1 MDWGKVAYFCLL
13 SRFMDLKEK
22 SERLPMSFPAMG
34 HELVQVLTAL
44 LMEHEKDSAS
54 VYYRSRPLALAL
66 GMKPEDIFYAN
77 MGKGRDVGMMY
88 YLRGKILPTVGDV
101 GGQFPKAVGWAQA
114 IRYKGWD
121 GAVAVAM
128 GGDGSVASSGFWSA
142 LNIATTLN
150 LPMVFVIEDNGWGIG
165 VPSYLQTPGGNI
177 AENLRS
183 FKNLTVLEG
192 RGYIP
197 EETYGVL
204 KEGFEIAR
212 KNRTVLIRFEV
223 ARIEGHSISDRQEYR
238 SREEIE
244 KSREKDPIVYLR
256 SLVENWEEVESR
268 AKEDVERA
276 WEEAKKREGERGNL
290 KKYIFFEGE
299 FAQGDKVREFN
310 MSKHPKMKMALA
322 IRKAME
328 EALEENEDVL
338 IFGED
343 VGLKGGI
350 YGITRGFMERFG
362 ERRVFDTSLNEL
374 GIVGRAEGMA
384 YAGLK
389 PIAEIQFRK
398 YADEARQAIHNIG
411 FVRWRTNNA
420 FSAPI
425 ILRIPVGFLR
435 GISDPWHS
443 FSAEQE
449 FLHMFGWKIA
459 YPSNAEDAYY
469 LLKEALSMND
479 PVILLEHRELYF
491 SKLAEREIS
500 EYLPFGKGRVVKSGN
515 SLTIVSWGYTL
526 YEALEGVKDMDVE
539 VIDLRTLKPWDEEL
553 VFESVK
559 KTGRLLVVHEDS
571 LTCGFGAEIVSR
583 VVEETFESLK
593 IAPKRLAV
601 PDVPIPFS
609 QELFNLAYPTSDKIR
624 KVVEEMLSPKT

>member
-13 SRFMDLKEK
+13 SRFMDLKER

-66 GMKPEDIFYAN
+66 GIKPEDIFYAN
-77 MGKGRDVGMMY
+77 MGKARDVGMMY

-204 KEGFEIAR
+204 KDGFEIAR
-212 KNRTVLIRFEV
+212 KNRAVLIRFEV

-290 KKYIFFEGE
+290 KKYIFFQGE
-299 FAQGDKVREFN
+299 FAQGDKVREFKMN
-310 MSKHPKMKMALA
+310 KHPKMKMALA

-398 YADEARQAIHNIG
+398 YADEARQVIHNIG

-479 PVILLEHRELYF
+479 PVIFLEHRELYF

>member
-66 GMKPEDIFYAN
+66 GMKVEDIFYAN

-128 GGDGSVASSGFWSA
+128 GGDGSIASSGFWSA

-204 KEGFEIAR
+204 REGFEIAR
-212 KNRTVLIRFEV
+212 KNRAVLIRFEV

-276 WEEAKKREGERGNL
+276 WEEAKRREGERGNL

-299 FAQGDKVREFN
+299 FAQGDKVREFKMN
-310 MSKHPKMKMALA
+310 KHPKMKMALA

-411 FVRWRTNNA
+411 FVRWRTNNT

-479 PVILLEHRELYF
+479 PVIFLEHRELYF

-500 EYLPFGKGRVVKSGN
+500 EYLPFGRGRVVKSGN

-624 KVVEEMLSPKT
+624 KVVEEMLNPKT

>member
-13 SRFMDLKEK
+13 SRFMDLKER

-212 KNRTVLIRFEV
+212 KNGTVLIRFEV

-256 SLVENWEEVESR
+256 NLVENWEEVESR

-299 FAQGDKVREFN
+299 FAQGDKVREFKMN
-310 MSKHPKMKMALA
+310 KHPKMKMALA

-411 FVRWRTNNA
+411 FVRWRTNKA

-425 ILRIPVGFLR
+425 ILRIPVGFIR

-479 PVILLEHRELYF
+479 PVIFLEHRELYF

-500 EYLPFGKGRVVKSGN
+500 EYLPFGRGRVVKGGN

-624 KVVEEMLSPKT
+624 KVVEEMLSQKT

>member
-1 MDWGKVAYFCLL
+1 
-13 SRFMDLKEK
+13 MDLKEK

-66 GMKPEDIFYAN
+66 GMKVEDIFYAN

-128 GGDGSVASSGFWSA
+128 GGDGSIASSGFWSA

-150 LPMVFVIEDNGWGIG
+150 LPMVFVIEDNAWGIG

-204 KEGFEIAR
+204 REGFEIAR
-212 KNRTVLIRFEV
+212 KNRAVLIRFEV

-256 SLVENWEEVESR
+256 NLVENWEEVESK

-276 WEEAKKREGERGNL
+276 WEEAKRREGERGNL

-299 FAQGDKVREFN
+299 FAQGDKVREFKMN
-310 MSKHPKMKMALA
+310 RHPKIKMALA

-479 PVILLEHRELYF
+479 PVIFLEHRELYF
-491 SKLAEREIS
+491 SKLAEKEIS
-500 EYLPFGKGRVVKSGN
+500 EFLPFGKGRVVKSGN

-526 YEALEGVKDMDVE
+526 YEALEGVKDMDVD

-593 IAPKRLAV
+593 IAPRRLAV

-609 QELFNLAYPTSDKIR
+609 QELFNLAYPTADKIR
-624 KVVEEMLSPKT
+624 KVVEEMLSQKT

>member
-1 MDWGKVAYFCLL
+1 MDWNKVAYFCLL

-22 SERLPMSFPAMG
+22 AERLPMSFPAMG

-44 LMEHEKDSAS
+44 FMRHEKDASS
-54 VYYRSRPLALAL
+54 VYYRSRPFALAS
-66 GMKPEDIFYAN
+66 GVKPEDIFYAN
-77 MGKGRDVGMMY
+77 LGKGRDVGMMY
-88 YLRGKILPTVGDV
+88 YLKGRILPTVGDV

-114 IRYKGWD
+114 IRYNGWE

-142 LNIATTLN
+142 LNISTTLN
-150 LPMVFVIEDNGWGIG
+150 LPIIFVIEDNGWGIG

-183 FKNLTVLEG
+183 FKNLTILEG

-197 EETYGVL
+197 YETYEIL

-212 KNRTVLIRFEV
+212 GGGTVLIRFEV

-238 SREEIE
+238 SKEEMERE
-244 KSREKDPIVYLR
+244 RGKDPIVYLKN
-256 SLVENWEEVESR
+256 LVEGWEDIENKVKME
-268 AKEDVERA
+268 VERA
-276 WEEAKKREGERGNL
+276 WEEAIKREGEKGDL
-290 KKYIFFEGE
+290 KRYIFFEGE
-299 FAQGDKVREFN
+299 FAQGDKIRVFKMN
-310 MSKHPKMKMALA
+310 KHPKMKMAFA
-322 IRKAME
+322 IRKAIE

-338 IFGED
+338 VFGED

-411 FVRWRTNNA
+411 FVRWRTNNN
-420 FSAPI
+420 FSSPI
-425 ILRIPVGFLR
+425 VLRMPVGFIK

-479 PVILLEHRELYF
+479 PVIFLEHRELYF

-500 EYLPFGKGRVVKSGN
+500 EHIPFGKARVLKTGN
-515 SLTIVSWGYTL
+515 SLTLVSWGYTV
-526 YEALEGVKDMDVE
+526 YEALEGTKDMDVE
-539 VIDLRTLKPWDEEL
+539 VIDLRTLRPWDEDTVL
-553 VFESVK
+553 ESVRR
-559 KTGRLLVVHEDS
+559 TGRLLVIHEDS
-571 LTCGFGAEIVSR
+571 LTCGFGAEIISR
-583 VVEETFESLK
+583 VVEKVFESLK
-593 IAPKRLAV
+593 VPPRRLAV

-624 KVVEEMLSPKT
+624 KTVEEMLS

>member
-197 EETYGVL
+197 EETYRVL
-204 KEGFEIAR
+204 KDGFEIAR
-212 KNRTVLIRFEV
+212 KNGTVLIRFEV

-256 SLVENWEEVESR
+256 SLVENWEEVESK
-268 AKEDVERA
+268 AKGDVERA
-276 WEEAKKREGERGNL
+276 WEEAKNREGERGNL

-299 FAQGDKVREFN
+299 FAQGDKVREFKMN
-310 MSKHPKMKMALA
+310 KHPKMKMALA

-384 YAGLK
+384 YADLK

-425 ILRIPVGFLR
+425 ILRIPVGFIR

-479 PVILLEHRELYF
+479 PVIFLEHRELYF

-500 EYLPFGKGRVVKSGN
+500 EYLPFGRGRVVKSGN

-593 IAPKRLAV
+593 IAPRRLAV
-601 PDVPIPFS
+601 PNVPIPFS
-609 QELFNLAYPTSDKIR
+609 QELFNLAYPTADKIR
-624 KVVEEMLSPKT
+624 KVVEEMLSQKT

>member
-34 HELVQVLTAL
+34 HELVQVLTAF

-66 GMKPEDIFYAN
+66 GIKPEDIFYAN

-128 GGDGSVASSGFWSA
+128 GGDGSIASSGFWSA

-192 RGYIP
+192 KGYIP
-197 EETYGVL
+197 EETYSVL
-204 KEGFEIAR
+204 REGFEIAR
-212 KNRTVLIRFEV
+212 KNRAVLIRFEV

-268 AKEDVERA
+268 AKADVERA

-299 FAQGDKVREFN
+299 FAQGDKVREFKMN
-310 MSKHPKMKMALA
+310 KHPKMKMALA

-479 PVILLEHRELYF
+479 PVIFLEHRELYF

-500 EYLPFGKGRVVKSGN
+500 EFLPFGRGRVVKSGN

-539 VIDLRTLKPWDEEL
+539 VIDLRTLKPWDEVL

-593 IAPKRLAV
+593 IAPRRLAV

-624 KVVEEMLSPKT
+624 KIVEEMLSPQT

>member
-197 EETYGVL
+197 EETYRVL
-204 KEGFEIAR
+204 KDGFEIAR
-212 KNRTVLIRFEV
+212 KNGTVLIRFEV

-256 SLVENWEEVESR
+256 SLVENWEEVESK
-268 AKEDVERA
+268 AKGDVERA
-276 WEEAKKREGERGNL
+276 WEEAKNREGERGNL

-299 FAQGDKVREFN
+299 FAQGDKVREFKMN
-310 MSKHPKMKMALA
+310 KHPKMKMALA

-384 YAGLK
+384 YADLK

-425 ILRIPVGFLR
+425 ILRLPVGFIR

-479 PVILLEHRELYF
+479 SVIFLEHRELYF

-500 EYLPFGKGRVVKSGN
+500 EFLPFGKGRVVKGGN

-559 KTGRLLVVHEDS
+559 KTGRLLVAHEDY

-593 IAPKRLAV
+593 IAPRRLAV

-624 KVVEEMLSPKT
+624 KVVEEMLSQKT

>member
-22 SERLPMSFPAMG
+22 SERLPMSFPATG

-44 LMEHEKDSAS
+44 LMEHEKDATS

-66 GMKPEDIFYAN
+66 GIKPEDIFYAN
-77 MGKGRDVGMMY
+77 MGKARDVGMMY

-128 GGDGSVASSGFWSA
+128 GGDGSIASSGFWSA

-177 AENLRS
+177 SENLRS
-183 FKNLTVLEG
+183 FKNLTVLEC

-197 EETYGVL
+197 EESYGVL

-212 KNRTVLIRFEV
+212 ENRAVLIRFEV

-238 SREEIE
+238 SKEEIE
-244 KSREKDPIVYLR
+244 RSREKDPIVYLR
-256 SLVENWEEVESR
+256 NLVENWEEVESK

-276 WEEAKKREGERGNL
+276 WEEAKRREGERGNL

-299 FAQGDKVREFN
+299 FAQGDKVREFKMN
-310 MSKHPKMKMALA
+310 KHPKMKMALA

-425 ILRIPVGFLR
+425 ILRMPVGFLR

-479 PVILLEHRELYF
+479 PVIFLEHRELYF

-500 EYLPFGKGRVVKSGN
+500 EFLPFGRGRVVKGGN

-593 IAPKRLAV
+593 IAPRRLAV

>member
-1 MDWGKVAYFCLL
+1 MDWGRVAYFCLL

-114 IRYKGWD
+114 IRYKGWG

-128 GGDGSVASSGFWSA
+128 GGDGSIASSGFWSA

-192 RGYIP
+192 KGYIP
-197 EETYGVL
+197 EETYSVL
-204 KEGFEIAR
+204 REGFEIAR
-212 KNRTVLIRFEV
+212 KNRAVLIRFEV

-256 SLVENWEEVESR
+256 NLVENWEEVESG
-268 AKEDVERA
+268 AKADVERA
-276 WEEAKKREGERGNL
+276 WEEAKKREGERGKL

-299 FAQGDKVREFN
+299 FAQGDKVREFKMN
-310 MSKHPKMKMALA
+310 KHPKMKMALA

-398 YADEARQAIHNIG
+398 YADEARQVIHNIG

-425 ILRIPVGFLR
+425 ILRMPVGFLR

-443 FSAEQE
+443 FSTEQE

-469 LLKEALSMND
+469 LLKESLSMND
-479 PVILLEHRELYF
+479 PVIFLEHRELYF

-559 KTGRLLVVHEDS
+559 KTARLLVVHEDS

-624 KVVEEMLSPKT
+624 KVVEEMLSQKT

>member
-13 SRFMDLKEK
+13 SRFMDLKER

-66 GMKPEDIFYAN
+66 GIKPEDIFYAN

-204 KEGFEIAR
+204 KDGFEIAR
-212 KNRTVLIRFEV
+212 KNRAVLIRFEV

-256 SLVENWEEVESR
+256 SLVENWEEVESG

-276 WEEAKKREGERGNL
+276 WEEAKRREGERGNL

-310 MSKHPKMKMALA
+310 MNKHPKMKVALA

-398 YADEARQAIHNIG
+398 YADEARQVIHNIG

-479 PVILLEHRELYF
+479 PVIFLEHRELYF

-526 YEALEGVKDMDVE
+526 YEALEEVKDMDVE

>member
-22 SERLPMSFPAMG
+22 SERLPMSFPAIG

-44 LMEHEKDSAS
+44 LMEHEKDATS

-66 GMKPEDIFYAN
+66 GIKPEDIFYAN

-128 GGDGSVASSGFWSA
+128 GGDGSIASSGFWSA

-212 KNRTVLIRFEV
+212 KNRAVLIRFEV

-299 FAQGDKVREFN
+299 FAQGDKVREFKMN
-310 MSKHPKMKMALA
+310 KHPKMKMALA

-425 ILRIPVGFLR
+425 ILRMPVGFIR

-479 PVILLEHRELYF
+479 PVIFLEHRELYF

-500 EYLPFGKGRVVKSGN
+500 EYLPFGRGRVVKSGN

-593 IAPKRLAV
+593 IAPRRLAV

-624 KVVEEMLSPKT
+624 KVVEEMLSQKT

>member
-204 KEGFEIAR
+204 KDGFEIAR

-276 WEEAKKREGERGNL
+276 WEEAKRREGERGNL

>member
-1 MDWGKVAYFCLL
+1 
-13 SRFMDLKEK
+13 
-22 SERLPMSFPAMG
+22 
-34 HELVQVLTAL
+34 
-44 LMEHEKDSAS
+44 
-54 VYYRSRPLALAL
+54 
-66 GMKPEDIFYAN
+66 
-77 MGKGRDVGMMY
+77 GMMY

-128 GGDGSVASSGFWSA
+128 GGDGSIASSGFWSA

-165 VPSYLQTPGGNI
+165 VPSYLQTPEGNI

-192 RGYIP
+192 RGYIS
-197 EETYGVL
+197 EETYSVL

-212 KNRTVLIRFEV
+212 KNRAVLIRFEV

-244 KSREKDPIVYLR
+244 RSREKDPIVYLR
-256 SLVENWEEVESR
+256 NLVENWEEVESK

-276 WEEAKKREGERGNL
+276 WEEAKRREGERGNL

-299 FAQGDKVREFN
+299 FAQGDKVREFKMN
-310 MSKHPKMKMALA
+310 KHPKMKMALA

-425 ILRIPVGFLR
+425 ILRIPVGFIR

-479 PVILLEHRELYF
+479 PVIFLEHRELYF

-500 EYLPFGKGRVVKSGN
+500 EYLPFGKGRVVKRGN

-593 IAPKRLAV
+593 IAPRRLAV

-609 QELFNLAYPTSDKIR
+609 QELFNLAYPTADKIR
-624 KVVEEMLSPKT
+624 KVVEEMLSQKT

>member
-44 LMEHEKDSAS
+44 FMEHEKDSAS
-54 VYYRSRPLALAL
+54 VYYRSRPLVLAL
-66 GMKPEDIFYAN
+66 CMKPEDIFYAN
-77 MGKGRDVGMMY
+77 MGRGRDVGMMY
-88 YLRGKILPTVGDV
+88 YLREKILPTVGDV

-128 GGDGSVASSGFWSA
+128 GGDGSIASSGFWSA

-197 EETYGVL
+197 EETYRVL
-204 KEGFEIAR
+204 KDGFEIAR
-212 KNRTVLIRFEV
+212 KNGAVLIRFEV

-244 KSREKDPIVYLR
+244 KTREKDPIVYLR
-256 SLVENWEEVESR
+256 SLVENWEELESK
-268 AKEDVERA
+268 AKADVERA
-276 WEEAKKREGERGNL
+276 WEEAKKREGERRNL

-299 FAQGDKVREFN
+299 FAQGDKVREFKMN
-310 MSKHPKMKMALA
+310 KHSKMKMALT

-350 YGITRGFMERFG
+350 YGITRGLIERFG

-425 ILRIPVGFLR
+425 ILRMPVGFLR

-479 PVILLEHRELYF
+479 PVIFLEHRELYF

-500 EYLPFGKGRVVKSGN
+500 EYLPFGKCRVVKSGN

-593 IAPKRLAV
+593 IAPRRLAV

-609 QELFNLAYPTSDKIR
+609 QELFNLAYPASDKIR

>member
-1 MDWGKVAYFCLL
+1 
-13 SRFMDLKEK
+13 MDLKER

-34 HELVQVLTAL
+34 HELVQVLTAF

-177 AENLRS
+177 AENLIS
-183 FKNLTVLEG
+183 FKNLTVFEG

-204 KEGFEIAR
+204 KEGFKIAR
-212 KNRTVLIRFEV
+212 KNRAVLIRFEV

-256 SLVENWEEVESR
+256 NLVENWEEVESR
-268 AKEDVERA
+268 AKADVERA
-276 WEEAKKREGERGNL
+276 WEEAKNREGERGNL

-299 FAQGDKVREFN
+299 FAQGDKVREFKMN
-310 MSKHPKMKMALA
+310 KNPKMKMALA

-411 FVRWRTNNA
+411 FVRWRTNNT

-479 PVILLEHRELYF
+479 PVIFLEHRDLYF
-491 SKLAEREIS
+491 SKLAEKEIS
-500 EYLPFGKGRVVKSGN
+500 EFLPFGRGRVVKSGN

-526 YEALEGVKDMDVE
+526 YEALEGVKDIDVE

>member
-13 SRFMDLKEK
+13 SRFMDLKER

-66 GMKPEDIFYAN
+66 GIKPEDIFYAN

-128 GGDGSVASSGFWSA
+128 GGDGSIASSGFWSA

-150 LPMVFVIEDNGWGIG
+150 LPMVFIIEDNGWGIG

-197 EETYGVL
+197 EETYRVL
-204 KEGFEIAR
+204 KDGFEIAR
-212 KNRTVLIRFEV
+212 KNGTVLIRLEV

-256 SLVENWEEVESR
+256 SLVENWEEVESG
-268 AKEDVERA
+268 AKADVERA
-276 WEEAKKREGERGNL
+276 WEEAKKREGERGNF

-299 FAQGDKVREFN
+299 FAQGDKVREFKMN
-310 MSKHPKMKMALA
+310 KHPKMKMALA

-411 FVRWRTNNA
+411 FVRWRTSNA

-479 PVILLEHRELYF
+479 PVIFLEHRELYF
-491 SKLAEREIS
+491 SKLAEKEIS
-500 EYLPFGKGRVVKSGN
+500 EYLPFGRGRVVKSGN
-515 SLTIVSWGYTL
+515 SLTIVSWGYAL

-609 QELFNLAYPTSDKIR
+609 QELFNLAYPTANKIR
-624 KVVEEMLSPKT
+624 KVVEEMLS

>member
-44 LMEHEKDSAS
+44 LMEHEKDTAS

-183 FKNLTVLEG
+183 FKNLTVLDG

-197 EETYGVL
+197 EETYSVL
-204 KEGFEIAR
+204 KEGFGIAR
-212 KNRTVLIRFEV
+212 KNRAVLIRFEV

-276 WEEAKKREGERGNL
+276 WEEAKRREGERGNL
-290 KKYIFFEGE
+290 KKHIFFEGE
-299 FAQGDKVREFN
+299 FAQGDKVREFKMN
-310 MSKHPKMKMALA
+310 KHPKMKMALA

-425 ILRIPVGFLR
+425 ILRMPVGFIR

-479 PVILLEHRELYF
+479 PVIFLEHRELYF

-559 KTGRLLVVHEDS
+559 KTGRLIVVHEDS

-624 KVVEEMLSPKT
+624 KVVEEMLSQKT

>member
-197 EETYGVL
+197 EGTYGVL
-204 KEGFEIAR
+204 REGFEIAR
-212 KNRTVLIRFEV
+212 KNRAVLIRFEV

-276 WEEAKKREGERGNL
+276 WEEAKRREGERGNL

-299 FAQGDKVREFN
+299 FAQGDKVREFKMN
-310 MSKHPKMKMALA
+310 KHPKMKMALA

-384 YAGLK
+384 YADLK

-425 ILRIPVGFLR
+425 ILRLPVGFIR

-479 PVILLEHRELYF
+479 PVIFLEHRELYF

-500 EYLPFGKGRVVKSGN
+500 EYLPFGRGRVVKSGN

-593 IAPKRLAV
+593 IAPRRLAV

-609 QELFNLAYPTSDKIR
+609 QELFNLAYPTADKIR
-624 KVVEEMLSPKT
+624 KVVEEMLSQKT

>member
-1 MDWGKVAYFCLL
+1 
-13 SRFMDLKEK
+13 
-22 SERLPMSFPAMG
+22 MSFPAMG

-114 IRYKGWD
+114 IRYKGWG

-128 GGDGSVASSGFWSA
+128 GGDGSIASSGFWSA

-192 RGYIP
+192 KGYIP
-197 EETYGVL
+197 EETYSVL
-204 KEGFEIAR
+204 REGFEIAR
-212 KNRTVLIRFEV
+212 KNRAVLIRFEV

-256 SLVENWEEVESR
+256 NLVENWEEVESG
-268 AKEDVERA
+268 AKADVERA
-276 WEEAKKREGERGNL
+276 WEEAKKREGERGKL

-299 FAQGDKVREFN
+299 FAQGDKVREFKMN
-310 MSKHPKMKMALA
+310 KHPKMKMALA

-398 YADEARQAIHNIG
+398 YADEARQVIHNIG

-425 ILRIPVGFLR
+425 ILRMPVGFLR

-443 FSAEQE
+443 FSTEQE

-469 LLKEALSMND
+469 LLKESLSMND
-479 PVILLEHRELYF
+479 PVIFLEHRELYF

-559 KTGRLLVVHEDS
+559 KTARLLVVHEDS

-624 KVVEEMLSPKT
+624 KVVEEMLSQKT

>member
-128 GGDGSVASSGFWSA
+128 GGDGSIASSGFWSA

-165 VPSYLQTPGGNI
+165 VPSNLQTPGGNI

-204 KEGFEIAR
+204 REGFEIAR
-212 KNRTVLIRFEV
+212 KNRAVLIRFEV

-244 KSREKDPIVYLR
+244 KSREKDPMVYLR

-276 WEEAKKREGERGNL
+276 WEEAKRREGERGNL

-299 FAQGDKVREFN
+299 FAQGDKVREFKMN
-310 MSKHPKMKMALA
+310 KHPKMKMALA

-425 ILRIPVGFLR
+425 ILRIPVGFIR

-479 PVILLEHRELYF
+479 PVIFLEHRELYF

-500 EYLPFGKGRVVKSGN
+500 EFLPFGKGRVVKSGN

-593 IAPKRLAV
+593 VAPKRLAV

-624 KVVEEMLSPKT
+624 KVVEEMLSQKT

>member
-13 SRFMDLKEK
+13 SRFMDLKER

-66 GMKPEDIFYAN
+66 GIKPEDIFYAN

-128 GGDGSVASSGFWSA
+128 GGDGSIASSGFWSA
-142 LNIATTLN
+142 LNISTTLN

-197 EETYGVL
+197 EETYRVL
-204 KEGFEIAR
+204 KEGFKIAR

-268 AKEDVERA
+268 AKADVERA

-299 FAQGDKVREFN
+299 FAQGDKVRKFN
-310 MSKHPKMKMALA
+310 MNKHPKMKMALA

-350 YGITRGFMERFG
+350 YGITRGFVERFG

-479 PVILLEHRELYF
+479 PVIFLEHRELYF
-491 SKLAEREIS
+491 SKLAEKEIS
-500 EYLPFGKGRVVKSGN
+500 EFLPFGKGRVVKSGN

-553 VFESVK
+553 VFESAK

-593 IAPKRLAV
+593 IAPRRLAV

-609 QELFNLAYPTSDKIR
+609 QELFNLAYPTADKIR

>member
-44 LMEHEKDSAS
+44 LMEHEKDAAS

-197 EETYGVL
+197 EETYRVL

-223 ARIEGHSISDRQEYR
+223 TRIEGHSISDRQEYR

-276 WEEAKKREGERGNL
+276 WEEAKRREGERGNL

-299 FAQGDKVREFN
+299 FAQGDKVREFK

-420 FSAPI
+420 FSA
-425 ILRIPVGFLR
+425 
-435 GISDPWHS
+435 
-443 FSAEQE
+443 Q
-449 FLHMFGWKIA
+449 
-459 YPSNAEDAYY
+459 
-469 LLKEALSMND
+469 
-479 PVILLEHRELYF
+479 
-491 SKLAEREIS
+491 
-500 EYLPFGKGRVVKSGN
+500 
-515 SLTIVSWGYTL
+515 
-526 YEALEGVKDMDVE
+526 
-539 VIDLRTLKPWDEEL
+539 
-553 VFESVK
+553 
-559 KTGRLLVVHEDS
+559 
-571 LTCGFGAEIVSR
+571 
-583 VVEETFESLK
+583 
-593 IAPKRLAV
+593 
-601 PDVPIPFS
+601 
-609 QELFNLAYPTSDKIR
+609 
-624 KVVEEMLSPKT
+624 

>member
-22 SERLPMSFPAMG
+22 SERLPMSFPAIG

-66 GMKPEDIFYAN
+66 GIKPEDIFYAN

-128 GGDGSVASSGFWSA
+128 GGDGSIASSGFWSA

-197 EETYGVL
+197 KETYSVL
-204 KEGFEIAR
+204 REGFEIAR
-212 KNRTVLIRFEV
+212 KNRAVLIRFEV

-256 SLVENWEEVESR
+256 NLVENWEEVESR

-276 WEEAKKREGERGNL
+276 WEEAKRREGERGNL

-299 FAQGDKVREFN
+299 FAQGDKVRELKMN
-310 MSKHPKMKMALA
+310 KHPKMKMALA

-425 ILRIPVGFLR
+425 ILRIPVGFIR

-449 FLHMFGWKIA
+449 FLHMFGCKLA

-469 LLKEALSMND
+469 LLKETLSMND
-479 PVILLEHRELYF
+479 PVIFLEHRELYF

-500 EYLPFGKGRVVKSGN
+500 EYLPFGRGRVVKSGN

-593 IAPKRLAV
+593 VAPKRLAV

-624 KVVEEMLSPKT
+624 KVVEEMLSQKT

>member
-66 GMKPEDIFYAN
+66 GMKVEDIFYAN

-197 EETYGVL
+197 EETYRVL

-212 KNRTVLIRFEV
+212 KNRAVLIRFEV

-244 KSREKDPIVYLR
+244 RSREKDPIVYLR
-256 SLVENWEEVESR
+256 NLVENWEEVESK

-276 WEEAKKREGERGNL
+276 WEEAKRREGERGNL

-299 FAQGDKVREFN
+299 FAQGDKVREFKMN
-310 MSKHPKMKMALA
+310 KHPKMKMALA

-350 YGITRGFMERFG
+350 YGITRGLMERFG

-425 ILRIPVGFLR
+425 ILRIPVGFIR

-469 LLKEALSMND
+469 LFKEALSMND
-479 PVILLEHRELYF
+479 PVIFLEHRELYF

-500 EYLPFGKGRVVKSGN
+500 EYLPFGKGRVVKRGN

-593 IAPKRLAV
+593 IAPRRLAV

-624 KVVEEMLSPKT
+624 KVVEEMLSQKT

>member
-22 SERLPMSFPAMG
+22 SERLPMSFPAIG

-44 LMEHEKDSAS
+44 LMEHEKDAAS

-66 GMKPEDIFYAN
+66 GIKPEDIFYAN

-128 GGDGSVASSGFWSA
+128 GGDGSIASSGFWSA

-204 KEGFEIAR
+204 REGFEIAR
-212 KNRTVLIRFEV
+212 KNRAVLIRFEV
-223 ARIEGHSISDRQEYR
+223 ARIEGHSVSDRQEYR

-268 AKEDVERA
+268 AKEYVERA
-276 WEEAKKREGERGNL
+276 WEEAKSRDGERENL

-299 FAQGDKVREFN
+299 FAQGDKVREFKMN
-310 MSKHPKMKMALA
+310 KHPKMKMALA

-425 ILRIPVGFLR
+425 ILRMPVGFLR

-469 LLKEALSMND
+469 LFKEALSMND
-479 PVILLEHRELYF
+479 PVIFLEHRELYF

-559 KTGRLLVVHEDS
+559 KTGRLLVAHEDS

-583 VVEETFESLK
+583 VLEETFESLK
-593 IAPKRLAV
+593 LAPRRLAV

-609 QELFNLAYPTSDKIR
+609 QELFNLAYPTADKIR
-624 KVVEEMLSPKT
+624 KVVEEMLS

>member
-13 SRFMDLKEK
+13 SRFMDLKER

-66 GMKPEDIFYAN
+66 GIKPEDIFYAN

-256 SLVENWEEVESR
+256 SLVENWEEVESG

-276 WEEAKKREGERGNL
+276 WEEAKRREGERGNL

-310 MSKHPKMKMALA
+310 MNKHPKMKVALA

-411 FVRWRTNNA
+411 FVRWRTKNA

-479 PVILLEHRELYF
+479 PVIFLEHRELYF

-526 YEALEGVKDMDVE
+526 YEALEEVKDMDVE

>member
-1 MDWGKVAYFCLL
+1 
-13 SRFMDLKEK
+13 
-22 SERLPMSFPAMG
+22 
-34 HELVQVLTAL
+34 
-44 LMEHEKDSAS
+44 
-54 VYYRSRPLALAL
+54 
-66 GMKPEDIFYAN
+66 
-77 MGKGRDVGMMY
+77 
-88 YLRGKILPTVGDV
+88 
-101 GGQFPKAVGWAQA
+101 VGWAQA

-128 GGDGSVASSGFWSA
+128 GGDGSIASSGFWSA

-183 FKNLTVLEG
+183 FKNLTVLDG

-197 EETYGVL
+197 EEAYCVL
-204 KEGFEIAR
+204 REGFEIAR
-212 KNRTVLIRFEV
+212 KNRAVLIRFEV

-256 SLVENWEEVESR
+256 KLVENWEEVESR

-276 WEEAKKREGERGNL
+276 WEEAKRREGERGNL

-310 MSKHPKMKMALA
+310 MNKHPKMKMALA

-350 YGITRGFMERFG
+350 YGITRGFMERVG

-384 YAGLK
+384 YADLK

-398 YADEARQAIHNIG
+398 YADEARQVIHNIG

-425 ILRIPVGFLR
+425 ILRIPVGFIR

-479 PVILLEHRELYF
+479 PVIFLEHRELYF

-500 EYLPFGKGRVVKSGN
+500 EYLPFGRGRVVKSGN

-593 IAPKRLAV
+593 IAPRRLAV

-624 KVVEEMLSPKT
+624 KMVEEMLSQKT

>member
-44 LMEHEKDSAS
+44 LMEHEKDAAS

-183 FKNLTVLEG
+183 FKNLTVLDG

-197 EETYGVL
+197 EETYSVL
-204 KEGFEIAR
+204 KEGFGIAR
-212 KNRTVLIRFEV
+212 KNRAVLIRFEV

-276 WEEAKKREGERGNL
+276 WEEAKRREGERGNL
-290 KKYIFFEGE
+290 KKHIFFEGE
-299 FAQGDKVREFN
+299 FAQGDKVREFKMN
-310 MSKHPKMKMALA
+310 KHPKMKMALA

-425 ILRIPVGFLR
+425 ILRMPVGFIR

-479 PVILLEHRELYF
+479 PVIFLEHRELYF

-559 KTGRLLVVHEDS
+559 KTGRLIVVHEDS

-624 KVVEEMLSPKT
+624 KVVEEMLSQKT

>member
-22 SERLPMSFPAMG
+22 NERLPMSFPAMG

-197 EETYGVL
+197 EGTYGVL
-204 KEGFEIAR
+204 REGFEIAR
-212 KNRTVLIRFEV
+212 KNRAVLIRFEV

-268 AKEDVERA
+268 TKEDVERA
-276 WEEAKKREGERGNL
+276 WEEAKRREGERGNL

-299 FAQGDKVREFN
+299 FAQGDKVREFKMN
-310 MSKHPKMKMALA
+310 KHPKMKMALA

-384 YAGLK
+384 YADLK

-425 ILRIPVGFLR
+425 ILRIPVGFIR

-479 PVILLEHRELYF
+479 PVIFLEHRELYF

-500 EYLPFGKGRVVKSGN
+500 EYLPFGRGRVVKSGN

-609 QELFNLAYPTSDKIR
+609 QELFNLAYPTADKIR
-624 KVVEEMLSPKT
+624 KVVEEMLSQKT

>member
-44 LMEHEKDSAS
+44 LMEHEKDAAS

-183 FKNLTVLEG
+183 FKNLTVLDG

-197 EETYGVL
+197 EETYSVL
-204 KEGFEIAR
+204 KEGFGIAR
-212 KNRTVLIRFEV
+212 KNRAVLIRFEV

-276 WEEAKKREGERGNL
+276 WEEAKRREGERGNL
-290 KKYIFFEGE
+290 KKHIFFEGE
-299 FAQGDKVREFN
+299 FAQGDKVREFKMN
-310 MSKHPKMKMALA
+310 KHPKMKMALA

-425 ILRIPVGFLR
+425 ILRMPVGFIR

-469 LLKEALSMND
+469 LLKEAISMND
-479 PVILLEHRELYF
+479 PVIFLEHRELYF

-559 KTGRLLVVHEDS
+559 KTGRLIVVHEDS

-624 KVVEEMLSPKT
+624 KVVEEMLSQKT

>member
-66 GMKPEDIFYAN
+66 GIKPEDIFSAN

-128 GGDGSVASSGFWSA
+128 GGDGSIASSGFWSA

-197 EETYGVL
+197 EETYRVL

-212 KNRTVLIRFEV
+212 KNRAVLIRFEV

-238 SREEIE
+238 SKEEIE

-256 SLVENWEEVESR
+256 NLVKNWEEVERR

-276 WEEAKKREGERGNL
+276 WEEAKRREGERGNL

-299 FAQGDKVREFN
+299 FAQGDKVREFKMN
-310 MSKHPKMKMALA
+310 KHPKMKMALA

-479 PVILLEHRELYF
+479 PVIFLEHRELYF

-500 EYLPFGKGRVVKSGN
+500 EFLPFGKGRVVKSGN

-571 LTCGFGAEIVSR
+571 LTCGFGTEIVSR

-609 QELFNLAYPTSDKIR
+609 YELFNLAYPTSDKIR
-624 KVVEEMLSPKT
+624 KVVEEMLSQKT

>member
-22 SERLPMSFPAMG
+22 SERLPMSFPAIG

-44 LMEHEKDSAS
+44 LMEHEKDAAS

-197 EETYGVL
+197 EETYRVL

-212 KNRTVLIRFEV
+212 KNRAVLIRFEV

-256 SLVENWEEVESR
+256 NLVENWEEVESR

-276 WEEAKKREGERGNL
+276 WEEAKRREGERGNL

-299 FAQGDKVREFN
+299 FAQGDKVREFKMN
-310 MSKHPKMKMALA
+310 KHPKMKMALA

-479 PVILLEHRELYF
+479 PVIFLEHRELYF

-500 EYLPFGKGRVVKSGN
+500 EFLPFGKGRVVKSGN

-624 KVVEEMLSPKT
+624 KVVEEMLSQKT

>member
-13 SRFMDLKEK
+13 SRFMDLKER

-128 GGDGSVASSGFWSA
+128 GGDGSIASSGFWSA

-165 VPSYLQTPGGNI
+165 VPSYLQTPGGDI

-197 EETYGVL
+197 EETYRVL

-212 KNRTVLIRFEV
+212 KNRAVLIRFEV

-256 SLVENWEEVESR
+256 SLVENWEEVESG
-268 AKEDVERA
+268 AKADVERA
-276 WEEAKKREGERGNL
+276 WEEAKRREGERGNL

-299 FAQGDKVREFN
+299 FAQGDKVREFKMN
-310 MSKHPKMKMALA
+310 KHPKMKMALA

-398 YADEARQAIHNIG
+398 YADEARQVIHNIG

-425 ILRIPVGFLR
+425 ILRMPVGFLR

-443 FSAEQE
+443 FSTEQE

-479 PVILLEHRELYF
+479 PVIFLEHRELYF

-500 EYLPFGKGRVVKSGN
+500 GYLPFGRGRVVKGGN

-593 IAPKRLAV
+593 IAPRRLAV

>member
-66 GMKPEDIFYAN
+66 GMKVEDIFYAN

-128 GGDGSVASSGFWSA
+128 GGDGSIASSGFWSA

-165 VPSYLQTPGGNI
+165 VPSYLQTPEGNI

-192 RGYIP
+192 RGYIS
-197 EETYGVL
+197 EETYSVL

-212 KNRTVLIRFEV
+212 KNRAVLIRFEV

-244 KSREKDPIVYLR
+244 RSREKDPIVYLR
-256 SLVENWEEVESR
+256 NLVENWEEVESK

-276 WEEAKKREGERGNL
+276 WEEAKRREGERGNL

-299 FAQGDKVREFN
+299 FAQGDKVREFKMN
-310 MSKHPKMKMALA
+310 RHPKIKMALA

-479 PVILLEHRELYF
+479 PVIFLEHRELYF
-491 SKLAEREIS
+491 SKLAEKEIS
-500 EYLPFGKGRVVKSGN
+500 EFLPFGKGRVVKSGN

-526 YEALEGVKDMDVE
+526 YEALEGVKDMDVD

-583 VVEETFESLK
+583 VVEETFENLK

-624 KVVEEMLSPKT
+624 KVVEEMLSQKT

>member
-128 GGDGSVASSGFWSA
+128 GGDGSIASSGFWSA

-165 VPSYLQTPGGNI
+165 VPSYLQTPEGNI

-192 RGYIP
+192 RGYIS
-197 EETYGVL
+197 EETYSVL

-212 KNRTVLIRFEV
+212 KNRAVLIRFEV

-244 KSREKDPIVYLR
+244 RSREKDPIVYLR
-256 SLVENWEEVESR
+256 NLVENWEEVESK

-276 WEEAKKREGERGNL
+276 WEEAKRREGERGNL

-299 FAQGDKVREFN
+299 FAQGDKVREFKMN
-310 MSKHPKMKMALA
+310 RHPKIKMALA

-425 ILRIPVGFLR
+425 ILRIPVGFIR

-479 PVILLEHRELYF
+479 PVIFLEHRELYF
-491 SKLAEREIS
+491 SKLAEKEIS
-500 EYLPFGKGRVVKSGN
+500 EFLPFGKGRVVKSGN

-526 YEALEGVKDMDVE
+526 YEALEGVKDMDVD

-593 IAPKRLAV
+593 IAPRRLAV

-609 QELFNLAYPTSDKIR
+609 QELFNLAYPTADKIR
-624 KVVEEMLSPKT
+624 KVVEEMLSQKT

>member
-1 MDWGKVAYFCLL
+1 M
-13 SRFMDLKEK
+13 
-22 SERLPMSFPAMG
+22 
-34 HELVQVLTAL
+34 
-44 LMEHEKDSAS
+44 
-54 VYYRSRPLALAL
+54 
-66 GMKPEDIFYAN
+66 N
-77 MGKGRDVGMMY
+77 
-88 YLRGKILPTVGDV
+88 
-101 GGQFPKAVGWAQA
+101 
-114 IRYKGWD
+114 
-121 GAVAVAM
+121 
-128 GGDGSVASSGFWSA
+128 
-142 LNIATTLN
+142 
-150 LPMVFVIEDNGWGIG
+150 
-165 VPSYLQTPGGNI
+165 
-177 AENLRS
+177 
-183 FKNLTVLEG
+183 
-192 RGYIP
+192 
-197 EETYGVL
+197 
-204 KEGFEIAR
+204 
-212 KNRTVLIRFEV
+212 
-223 ARIEGHSISDRQEYR
+223 
-238 SREEIE
+238 
-244 KSREKDPIVYLR
+244 
-256 SLVENWEEVESR
+256 
-268 AKEDVERA
+268 
-276 WEEAKKREGERGNL
+276 
-290 KKYIFFEGE
+290 
-299 FAQGDKVREFN
+299 
-310 MSKHPKMKMALA
+310 KHPKMKMALA

-411 FVRWRTNNA
+411 FVRWRTNND

-425 ILRIPVGFLR
+425 ILRIPVGFIR

-479 PVILLEHRELYF
+479 PVIFLEHRELYF

-500 EYLPFGKGRVVKSGN
+500 EFLPFGKGRIVKIGN

-553 VFESVK
+553 VFESVR

-593 IAPKRLAV
+593 IAPRRLAV

-624 KVVEEMLSPKT
+624 KVVEEMLSQKT

>member
-66 GMKPEDIFYAN
+66 GMKVEDIFYAN
-77 MGKGRDVGMMY
+77 MGRGRDVGMMY

-128 GGDGSVASSGFWSA
+128 GGDGSIASSGFWSA

-177 AENLRS
+177 AENLKS

-204 KEGFEIAR
+204 KDGFEIAR
-212 KNRTVLIRFEV
+212 KNRAVLIRFEV

-244 KSREKDPIVYLR
+244 RSREKDPIVYLR
-256 SLVENWEEVESR
+256 NLVENWEEVESR

-276 WEEAKKREGERGNL
+276 WEEAKRREGERGNL

-299 FAQGDKVREFN
+299 FAQGDKVREFKMN
-310 MSKHPKMKMALA
+310 KHPKMKMALA

-350 YGITRGFMERFG
+350 YGITRGFVERFG

-425 ILRIPVGFLR
+425 ILRIPVGFIR

-479 PVILLEHRELYF
+479 PVIFLEHRELYF

-500 EYLPFGKGRVVKSGN
+500 EYLPFGKGRVVKRGN

-583 VVEETFESLK
+583 VVEETFENLK

-624 KVVEEMLSPKT
+624 KVVEEMLSQKT

>member
-22 SERLPMSFPAMG
+22 SERLPMSFPATG

-44 LMEHEKDSAS
+44 LMEHEKDTAS

-66 GMKPEDIFYAN
+66 GIKPEDIFYAN

-101 GGQFPKAVGWAQA
+101 GGQFPKAVGWAQS

-183 FKNLTVLEG
+183 FRNLTVLEG
-192 RGYIP
+192 RGYIS
-197 EETYGVL
+197 EETYRVL
-204 KEGFEIAR
+204 REGFEIAR

-223 ARIEGHSISDRQEYR
+223 VRIEGHSVSDRQEYR

-299 FAQGDKVREFN
+299 FAQGDKVSEFKMN
-310 MSKHPKMKMALA
+310 KHPKMKMALA

-328 EALEENEDVL
+328 EALEENENVL

-425 ILRIPVGFLR
+425 ILRMPVGFIR

-479 PVILLEHRELYF
+479 PVIFLEHRELYF

-500 EYLPFGKGRVVKSGN
+500 EYLPFGRGRVVKGGN

-539 VIDLRTLKPWDEEL
+539 VIDLRTLKLWDEEL
-553 VFESVK
+553 VFESVE

-593 IAPKRLAV
+593 IAPRRLAV

-624 KVVEEMLSPKT
+624 KVVEEMLSSKT